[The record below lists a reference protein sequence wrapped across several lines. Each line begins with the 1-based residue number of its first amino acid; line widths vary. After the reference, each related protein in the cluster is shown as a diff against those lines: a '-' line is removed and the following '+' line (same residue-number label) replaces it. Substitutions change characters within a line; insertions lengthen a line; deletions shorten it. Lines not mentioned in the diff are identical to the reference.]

1 MANSVLTTSI
11 IAAEAIDVLNNN
23 LVTAG
28 LVYRAYEDE
37 YDKKVNGYKPGS
49 TITIRKPA
57 QFTIRSGA
65 VASSQDVTEGS
76 TTLVVNNQRGVD
88 FEFTST
94 ELTLSI
100 GELSERVIKPAM
112 IRLANE
118 VDSSIQDLYKN
129 VWNWV
134 GTPGQTVNSYSDF
147 TVGPQRLDEMA
158 VPTDERCSTLAP
170 ADWWA
175 MSSSLANLTAQ
186 STTAETALRKAR
198 LGMLGNVDTYMTQN
212 VKTHTVG
219 LKGGTPLVNGG
230 SQATTYALSL
240 TTNTQSLITDGWTN
254 SAVALEAGDVFTI
267 AGVFAVNPVTKAT
280 LPYLQQFVNTAQATA
295 NGSGQVT
302 LTISPAI
309 IASGAYQNVSAGPAD
324 NAAIT
329 VLGTAS
335 TGYVQNMVFHK
346 NAFAL
351 AMVPMEVPQGAIN
364 VSRKSMNGLNVRVV
378 PFYDGTNDIS
388 KWRLDILYGVKAIN
402 PAYAVRLS
410 GTA

>member
-1 MANSVLTTSI
+1 MANTLLTTSI

-37 YDKKVNGYKPGS
+37 YDKRVNGYKPGS

-57 QFTIRSGA
+57 QFTVRSGA
-65 VASSQDVTEGS
+65 TASSQDVTEGT

-118 VDSSIQDLYKN
+118 VDSSIQALYKN

-212 VKTHTVG
+212 VQTHTVG

-230 SQATTYALSL
+230 SQNTTYAL
-240 TTNTQSLITDGWTN
+240 TKDTGTQSLITDGWTN

-267 AGVFAVNPVTKAT
+267 AGVYAVNPVTKAV

-302 LTISPAI
+302 LTISPAMI
-309 IASGAYQNVSAGPAD
+309 TSGAYQNVSAAPAD

-351 AMVPMEVPQGAIN
+351 AMVPMEAPQGAVN

-378 PFYDGTNDIS
+378 PFYDGANDIS

-402 PAYAVRLS
+402 PAYACRIS

>member
-23 LVTAG
+23 LVSAG

-37 YDKKVNGYKPGS
+37 FDKKVNGYKPGS

-57 QFTIRSGA
+57 QFTVRSGA

-147 TVGPQRLDEMA
+147 TLGPQRLDEMA

-175 MSSSLANLTAQ
+175 MSTSLANLTAQ

-230 SQATTYALSL
+230 SQATTYALSM

-267 AGVFAVNPVTKAT
+267 AGVYAVNPVTKAT

-324 NAAIT
+324 NAALT

-351 AMVPMEVPQGAIN
+351 AMVPMEVPQGAVN

>member
-1 MANSVLTTSI
+1 MANTLLTTSI

-28 LVYRAYEDE
+28 LVYRAHEDE
-37 YDKKVNGYKPGS
+37 YDKRVNGYKPGS

-57 QFTIRSGA
+57 QFTVRSGA
-65 VASSQDVTEGS
+65 TASSQDVTEGA

-118 VDSSIQDLYKN
+118 VDSSIQALYKN

-212 VKTHTVG
+212 VQTHTVG
-219 LKGGTPLVNGG
+219 LKGGTPLVNGAA
-230 SQATTYALSL
+230 QQTTYAASKD
-240 TTNTQSLITDGWTN
+240 TNTQSLITDGWTN
-254 SAVALEAGDVFTI
+254 SVVALEAGDVFTI
-267 AGVFAVNPVTKAT
+267 AGVYAVNPVTKAV

-302 LTISPAI
+302 LTISPAMI
-309 IASGAYQNVSAGPAD
+309 LSGAYQNISAAPAD
-324 NAAIT
+324 NAALT

-351 AMVPMEVPQGAIN
+351 AMVPMEAPQGAVN

-378 PFYDGTNDIS
+378 PFYDGANDIS

-402 PAYAVRLS
+402 PAYAVRMS

>member
-1 MANSVLTTSI
+1 MANTLLTTSI

-37 YDKKVNGYKPGS
+37 YDKRVNGYKPGS

-57 QFTIRSGA
+57 QFTVRSGA
-65 VASSQDVTEGS
+65 TASSQDVTEGT

-118 VDSSIQDLYKN
+118 VDSSIQALYKN

-212 VKTHTVG
+212 VQTHTVG
-219 LKGGTPLVNGG
+219 LKGGTPLVNGAA
-230 SQATTYALSL
+230 QQTTYAASKD
-240 TTNTQSLITDGWTN
+240 TNTQSLITDGWTN
-254 SAVALEAGDVFTI
+254 SVVALEAGDVFTI
-267 AGVFAVNPVTKAT
+267 AGVYAVNPVTKAV

-302 LTISPAI
+302 LTISPAMI
-309 IASGAYQNVSAGPAD
+309 LSGAYQNISAAPAD
-324 NAAIT
+324 NAALT

-351 AMVPMEVPQGAIN
+351 AMVPMEAPQGAVN

-378 PFYDGTNDIS
+378 PFYDGANDIS

-402 PAYAVRLS
+402 PAYAVRMS

>member
-1 MANSVLTTSI
+1 MANTLLTTSI

-37 YDKKVNGYKPGS
+37 YDKRVNGYKPGS

-57 QFTIRSGA
+57 QFTVRSGA
-65 VASSQDVTEGS
+65 AASSQDVTEGT

-118 VDSSIQDLYKN
+118 VDSSIQALYKN

-212 VKTHTVG
+212 VQTHTVG
-219 LKGGTPLVNGG
+219 LKGGTPLVNGAA
-230 SQATTYALSL
+230 QQTTYAASKD
-240 TTNTQSLITDGWTN
+240 TNTQSLITDGWTN
-254 SAVALEAGDVFTI
+254 SVVALEAGDVFTI
-267 AGVFAVNPVTKAT
+267 AGVYAVNPVTKAV

-302 LTISPAI
+302 LTISPAMI
-309 IASGAYQNVSAGPAD
+309 LSGAYQNISAAPAD
-324 NAAIT
+324 NAALT

-351 AMVPMEVPQGAIN
+351 AMVPMEAPQGAVN

-378 PFYDGTNDIS
+378 PFYDGANDIS

-402 PAYAVRLS
+402 PAYAVRMS

>member
-37 YDKKVNGYKPGS
+37 FDKKVNGYKPGS

-230 SQATTYALSL
+230 SQNTTYALSM

-254 SAVALEAGDVFTI
+254 SVVAMEAGDVFTI
-267 AGVFAVNPVTKAT
+267 AGVYAVNPVTKAT
-280 LPYLQQFVNTAQATA
+280 LPYLQQFVNTTQATA

-309 IASGAYQNVSAGPAD
+309 IASGAYQNVSAAPAD
-324 NAAIT
+324 NAALT

-351 AMVPMEVPQGAIN
+351 AMVPMEVPQGAVN

>member
-1 MANSVLTTSI
+1 M
-11 IAAEAIDVLNNN
+11 LNNN

-37 YDKKVNGYKPGS
+37 YDKRVNGYKPGS

-57 QFTIRSGA
+57 QFTVRSGA
-65 VASSQDVTEGS
+65 TASSQDVTEGT

-118 VDSSIQDLYKN
+118 VDSSIQALYKN

-212 VKTHTVG
+212 VQTHTVG
-219 LKGGTPLVNGG
+219 LKGGTPLVNGAA
-230 SQATTYALSL
+230 QQTTYAASKD
-240 TTNTQSLITDGWTN
+240 TNTQSLITDGWTN
-254 SAVALEAGDVFTI
+254 SVVALEAGDVFTI
-267 AGVFAVNPVTKAT
+267 AGVYAVNPVTKAV

-302 LTISPAI
+302 LTISPAMI
-309 IASGAYQNVSAGPAD
+309 LSGAYQNISAAPAD
-324 NAAIT
+324 NAALT

-351 AMVPMEVPQGAIN
+351 AMVPMEAPQGAVN

-378 PFYDGTNDIS
+378 PFYDGANDIS

-402 PAYAVRLS
+402 PAYAVRMS

>member
-23 LVTAG
+23 LVSAG
-28 LVYRAYEDE
+28 LIYRAYEDE
-37 YDKKVNGYKPGS
+37 FDKRVNGYKPGS

-57 QFTIRSGA
+57 QFTVRSGA
-65 VASSQDVTEGS
+65 VASSQDVVEGS

-118 VDSSIQDLYKN
+118 VDSSIQALYSN

-134 GTPGQTVNSYSDF
+134 GTPGQTVNSFSDF
-147 TVGPQRLDEMA
+147 TAAPQRLDEMS
-158 VPTDERCSTLAP
+158 VPTDERCSTMAP

-175 MSSSLANLTAQ
+175 MATSLSSLTAQ

-219 LKGGTPLVNGG
+219 TKAGTPLIAGA

-240 TTNTQSLITDGWTN
+240 TTNSQSLNTDGWSN
-254 SAVALEAGDVFTI
+254 SSAILKAGDIFTI
-267 AGVFAVNPVTKAT
+267 ANVFAVNPVTKAT
-280 LPYLQQFVNTAQATA
+280 LSYLQQFVVNADVSSD
-295 NGSGQVT
+295 GSGLAT
-302 LTISPAI
+302 LNISPAI

-351 AMVPMEVPQGAIN
+351 AMVPMEVPQGAVN

-402 PAYAVRLS
+402 PHYAARLS
-410 GTA
+410 GAA

>member
-1 MANSVLTTSI
+1 MANTLLTTSI

-37 YDKKVNGYKPGS
+37 YDKRVNGYKPGS

-57 QFTIRSGA
+57 QFTVRSGA
-65 VASSQDVTEGS
+65 TASSQDVTEGT

-88 FEFTST
+88 FEFSST

-118 VDSSIQDLYKN
+118 VDSSIQALYKN

-212 VKTHTVG
+212 VQTHTVG
-219 LKGGTPLVNGG
+219 LKGGTPLVNGAA
-230 SQATTYALSL
+230 QQTTYAASKD
-240 TTNTQSLITDGWTN
+240 TNTQSLITDGWTN
-254 SAVALEAGDVFTI
+254 SVVALEAGDVFTI
-267 AGVFAVNPVTKAT
+267 AGVYAVNPVTKAV

-302 LTISPAI
+302 LTISPAMI
-309 IASGAYQNVSAGPAD
+309 LTGAYQNISAAPAD
-324 NAAIT
+324 NAALT

-351 AMVPMEVPQGAIN
+351 AMVPMEAPQGAVN

-378 PFYDGTNDIS
+378 PFYDGANDIS

-402 PAYAVRLS
+402 PAYAVRMS

>member
-37 YDKKVNGYKPGS
+37 FDKRVNGYKPGS

-57 QFTIRSGA
+57 QFTVRSGA
-65 VASSQDVTEGS
+65 VASSQDVVEGS

-118 VDSSIQDLYKN
+118 VDSSLQALYKN
-129 VWNWV
+129 VWNWT
-134 GTPGQTVNSYSDF
+134 GTPGQTVNSFSDF
-147 TVGPQRLDEMA
+147 TVAPQRLDEMA
-158 VPTDERCSTLAP
+158 VPTDERNSTLAP

-175 MSSSLANLTAQ
+175 MATSLSSLTAQ
-186 STTAETALRKAR
+186 SATAETALRKAR

-212 VKTHTVG
+212 VQTHTVG
-219 LKGGTPLVNGG
+219 TKAGTPLIAGA

-240 TTNTQSLITDGWTN
+240 TTNSQSLNTDGWSN
-254 SAVALEAGDVFTI
+254 SSAILKQGDIFTI
-267 AGVFAVNPVTKAT
+267 ASVFAVNPVTKAT
-280 LPYLQQFVNTAQATA
+280 LPYLQQFVVNADVSSD
-295 NGSGQVT
+295 GSGLAT
-302 LTISPAI
+302 LNISPAI

-335 TGYVQNMVFHK
+335 TGYTQNMVFHK

-351 AMVPMEVPQGAIN
+351 AMVPMEVPQGAVN

-402 PAYAVRLS
+402 PHYAARLS

>member
-37 YDKKVNGYKPGS
+37 FDKKVNGYKPGS

-175 MSSSLANLTAQ
+175 MSSSLASLTAQ

-230 SQATTYALSL
+230 SQNTTYALSM

-254 SAVALEAGDVFTI
+254 SVVAMEAGDVFTI
-267 AGVFAVNPVTKAT
+267 AGVYAVNPVTKAT
-280 LPYLQQFVNTAQATA
+280 LPYLQQFVNTTQATA

-309 IASGAYQNVSAGPAD
+309 IASGAYQNVSAAPAD
-324 NAAIT
+324 NAALT

-351 AMVPMEVPQGAIN
+351 AMVPMEVPQGAVN

-378 PFYDGTNDIS
+378 PFYDGTNDVS

>member
-1 MANSVLTTSI
+1 MANTLLTTSI

-37 YDKKVNGYKPGS
+37 YDKRVNGYKPGS

-57 QFTIRSGA
+57 QFTVRSGA
-65 VASSQDVTEGS
+65 TASSQDVTEGT

-118 VDSSIQDLYKN
+118 VDSSIQALYKN

-212 VKTHTVG
+212 VQTHTVG
-219 LKGGTPLVNGG
+219 LKGGTPLVNGAA
-230 SQATTYALSL
+230 QQTTYAASKD
-240 TTNTQSLITDGWTN
+240 TNTQSLITDGWTN
-254 SAVALEAGDVFTI
+254 SVVALEAGDVFTI
-267 AGVFAVNPVTKAT
+267 AGVYAVNPVTKAV

-302 LTISPAI
+302 LTISPAMI
-309 IASGAYQNVSAGPAD
+309 LTGAYQNISAAPAD
-324 NAAIT
+324 NAALT

-351 AMVPMEVPQGAIN
+351 AMVPMEAPQGAVN

-378 PFYDGTNDIS
+378 PFYDGANDIS

-402 PAYAVRLS
+402 PAYAVRMS

>member
-37 YDKKVNGYKPGS
+37 FDKKVNGYKPGS

-219 LKGGTPLVNGG
+219 LKGGTPLVNGAA
-230 SQATTYALSL
+230 QQTTYALSL

-254 SAVALEAGDVFTI
+254 SVVAMEAGDVFTI
-267 AGVFAVNPVTKAT
+267 AGVYAVNPVTKAV

-302 LTISPAI
+302 LTISPAMI
-309 IASGAYQNVSAGPAD
+309 LTGAYQNISAAPAD

-351 AMVPMEVPQGAIN
+351 AMVPMESPMGAVN

-378 PFYDGTNDIS
+378 PFYDGVNDVS
-388 KWRLDILYGVKAIN
+388 KYRLDILYGVKAIN